1 MQTSLDS
8 FERRVLGSLL
18 EKSMAQPDYYPMT
31 EKAIVAACNQ
41 KQNRDPVMDLDE
53 DVVWETLESLRE
65 KGLVT
70 MLLPGAGARSKKFKH
85 EVEQHYGWQKRERAV
100 MTELLLR
107 GPQTVGELRSRCS
120 RFVPFDDIAAVTIVL
135 DCLASAETPML
146 KALPREPGRSAIRH
160 AHLLYTDDDEDAPT
174 VSGEGASEPVA
185 LATPRP
191 QPAAQPPKD
200 ETVEQLQ
207 KEVDDLRARVE
218 TLESQFNQLMS

>member
-1 MQTSLDS
+1 MHTSLNS

-41 KQNRDPVMDLDE
+41 KQNRDPVMELDE
-53 DVVWETLESLRE
+53 DAVWETLESLRE

-107 GPQTVGELRSRCS
+107 GPQTAGELRSRCS
-120 RFVPFDDIAAVTIVL
+120 RFVPFDDIAAITIVL
-135 DCLASAETPML
+135 DCLSDAETPMVR
-146 KALPREPGRSAIRH
+146 ALPREPGRSAIRH
-160 AHLLYTDDDEDAPT
+160 AHLLYADDDDEAPSETTASAPT
-174 VSGEGASEPVA
+174 APVIA
-185 LATPRP
+185 PP
-191 QPAAQPPKD
+191 SQQPAPQLASD
-200 ETVEQLQ
+200 ETIDQLQ
-207 KEVDDLRARVE
+207 DEIADLRARVE
-218 TLESQFNQLMS
+218 ALESQFNQLMS

>member
-1 MQTSLDS
+1 MHMSLDS
-8 FERRVLGSLL
+8 LERRVLGSLL

-41 KQNRDPVMDLDE
+41 KQNRDPVMELDE
-53 DVVWETLESLRE
+53 DAVWETLESLRE

-70 MLLPGAGARSKKFKH
+70 MLLPGAGSRSKKFKH

-107 GPQTVGELRSRCS
+107 GPQTVGELRTRCS

-135 DCLASAETPML
+135 DCLASAETPMI

-160 AHLLYTDDDEDAPT
+160 AHLLYADDDDEAPSLKAVESQSATT
-174 VSGEGASEPVA
+174 VSTPKPVVAKSSVTEESVNQLKSEIAS
-185 LATPRP
+185 
-191 QPAAQPPKD
+191 
-200 ETVEQLQ
+200 LQ
-207 KEVDDLRARVE
+207 ARVE
-218 TLESQFNQLMS
+218 SLESQFKQLMS

>member
-1 MQTSLDS
+1 MHTSLDS
-8 FERRVLGSLL
+8 LERRVLGSLL

-53 DVVWETLESLRE
+53 GAVWETLESLRE

-70 MLLPGAGARSKKFKH
+70 MLLPGAGARTKRYKH

-107 GPQTVGELRSRCS
+107 GPQTPGELRSRCS

-135 DCLASAETPML
+135 ECLANAETPMVR
-146 KALPREPGRSAIRH
+146 ALPREPGRSAIRH
-160 AHLLYTDDDEDAPT
+160 AHLLYTDDDDELPTITTEEAPVRA
-174 VSGEGASEPVA
+174 VSAPASPQVA
-185 LATPRP
+185 
-191 QPAAQPPKD
+191 PKS
-200 ETVEQLQ
+200 EAIEQLQ
-207 KEVDDLRARVE
+207 NEVADLRSRVE
-218 TLESQFNQLMS
+218 ALESQFNQLMS